1 VAVHQELGLGMDL
14 SAEVPVTMPLEP
26 ALLAEAAID
35 ETLVSAP
42 LEAITDEP
50 VTPVVESEAE
60 VPGLEATVSVA
71 AEVST
76 AVGADSAGDEPPF

>member
-1 VAVHQELGLGMDL
+1 MDL
-14 SAEVPVTMPLEP
+14 PAEAPVTMPLESAP
-26 ALLAEAAID
+26 LAEAEAAID
-35 ETLVSAP
+35 ETPVSDP

-60 VPGLEATVSVA
+60 VPVPEATVSVA
-71 AEVST
+71 AEVSA

>member
-1 VAVHQELGLGMDL
+1 MAVHQELGFGIDL

-26 ALLAEAAID
+26 ALPAEAAID
-35 ETLVSAP
+35 EIPVSAP
-42 LEAITDEP
+42 LEAIRDEL

-60 VPGLEATVSVA
+60 VLVPKATVSVA
-71 AEVST
+71 AEVSA

>member
-1 VAVHQELGLGMDL
+1 
-14 SAEVPVTMPLEP
+14 MPLEP

-35 ETLVSAP
+35 ETSVSAP

-60 VPGLEATVSVA
+60 GPVPEATVFVA
-71 AEVST
+71 AEVSA